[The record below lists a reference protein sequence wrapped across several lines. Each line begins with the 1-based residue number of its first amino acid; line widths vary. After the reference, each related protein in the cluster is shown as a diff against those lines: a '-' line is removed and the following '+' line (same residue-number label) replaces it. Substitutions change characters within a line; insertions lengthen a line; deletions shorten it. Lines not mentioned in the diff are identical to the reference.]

1 MWCIVYV
8 VQCVIFECRVCTVL
22 VCVICILCASVCEL
36 SMISGATHAQQL
48 HVDGYIS
55 KKNDGLICDLV
66 YNGTS
71 L

>member
-1 MWCIVYV
+1 
-8 VQCVIFECRVCTVL
+8 
-22 VCVICILCASVCEL
+22 
-36 SMISGATHAQQL
+36 MISGATHAQQL